1 MGYEPW
7 LRKSHQ
13 KSNLFLIRR
22 RIVIVAAA
30 PCRRPRRLRFVAVTD
45 NPWRDGMKGGWCRV
59 NLETIHLFGPERSRR
74 LGIINYKKICNFPQ
88 NKFGEQSFLHS
99 ASGRSWQRSI
109 IRRIV
114 LFVEKGP
121 SGICTATPQWRWNAN
136 SVVGKGMTAGTNSD
150 RGGGEGGE
158 ISLSICSFLS
168 VRRMFTHILLPSTRV
183 VQPATRL
190 DNNLLSEFQAR
201 PEIDW

>member
-88 NKFGEQSFLHS
+88 NKFGEQCFLHRA

-121 SGICTATPQWRWNAN
+121 SGSSSSSRFAQQPRNEDEMQIQLLAKEWLREQTQTEEEE
-136 SVVGKGMTAGTNSD
+136 K
-150 RGGGEGGE
+150 EGRSHCPFAVFFQCVKCLL
-158 ISLSICSFLS
+158 ISSSLQL
-168 VRRMFTHILLPSTRV
+168 
-183 VQPATRL
+183 
-190 DNNLLSEFQAR
+190 E
-201 PEIDW
+201 